1 MDTKQIL
8 TILKQT
14 INGGCLGVFPSD
26 LLPEKFQKP
35 SALVVNTDSSNQPG
49 KHWVAI
55 FINSDCSVEYFDS
68 YGLKPQVSA
77 ISKFLLKFKN
87 CRYNKKPIQGLFSSV
102 CGHYCIFFLI
112 QRWNKVPM
120 EDILNS
126 FSSGNREEN
135 DEYITDWVN
144 ENFQMNTETF
154 NIEFLVNQIC
164 LALK

>member
-1 MDTKQIL
+1 
-8 TILKQT
+8 
-14 INGGCLGVFPSD
+14 
-26 LLPEKFQKP
+26 
-35 SALVVNTDSSNQPG
+35 
-49 KHWVAI
+49 
-55 FINSDCSVEYFDS
+55 
-68 YGLKPQVSA
+68 
-77 ISKFLLKFKN
+77 
-87 CRYNKKPIQGLFSSV
+87 
-102 CGHYCIFFLI
+102 
-112 QRWNKVPM
+112 M